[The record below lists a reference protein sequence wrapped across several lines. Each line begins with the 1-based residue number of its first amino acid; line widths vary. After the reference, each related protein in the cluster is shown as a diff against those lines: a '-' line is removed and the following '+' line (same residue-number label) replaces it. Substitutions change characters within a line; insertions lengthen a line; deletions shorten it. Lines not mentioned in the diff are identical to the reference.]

1 MSTKKNTSRISSRNT
16 ELIDLSSYDLSRLHF
31 DDPVENEIKQGSQ
44 TIKYFNISLG
54 SKNGSGLGEF
64 IFDIPF
70 MAHSFGISEFQDA
83 QGRVSSH
90 TVSVSLVDTNNPMPE
105 QLELVKKF
113 SEIVDKIKDHL
124 VLNKKAI
131 KKPTL
136 DKNDLKSLNPMR
148 QPVDEDGNPSGNA
161 WYFSPKLMER
171 KMYKK
176 SDDGKSSDEFEGLK
190 IETKFYMDGQFDEN
204 DDPLEVSPLQFLSTA
219 SEKKHF
225 KFRGAIKLDKIYIGS
240 KISLQ
245 CKIYDG
251 VVQNVEN
258 KRKRLVRLS
267 SPNDQVSSSV
277 SHEEQED
284 ADLLLED

>member
-1 MSTKKNTSRISSRNT
+1 MSAKKNTSRISSRHT
-16 ELIDLSSYDLSRLHF
+16 ELIDLSEYDLSHMHF

-44 TIKYFNISLG
+44 TIKYFNIALG
-54 SKNGSGLGEF
+54 SKNDSGIGEF

-70 MAHSFGISEFQDA
+70 MAHSFGISEYQDA
-83 QGRVSSH
+83 QGRTTSH
-90 TVSVSLVDTNNPMPE
+90 TVSLSLVDSSNPQPE

-113 SEIVDKIKDHL
+113 GEVVEKIKEHL
-124 VLNKKAI
+124 VATKKII

-136 DKNDLKSLNPMR
+136 DKNDLKNLNPMR
-148 QPVDEDGNPSGNA
+148 QPVDEDGNPTGNA

-171 KMYKK
+171 KLYKK
-176 SDDGKSSDEFEGLK
+176 TDDGKPTDEFDLK
-190 IETKFYMDGQFDEN
+190 IETKFYMDGQFDDN
-204 DDPLEVSPLQFLSTA
+204 DEPVEVSPLQFLSSAT
-219 SEKKHF
+219 EKKHF

-267 SPNDQVSSSV
+267 APSEQAV
-277 SHEEQED
+277 SHEEDEN